1 MRESQVIGPVLK
13 WVGGK
18 RQLLREIL
26 PRVETVPYTRYVEP
40 FFGGGVLS
48 FSPCCRTKLSSMITI
63 RI

>member
-13 WVGGK
+13 WGGGK
-18 RQLLREIL
+18 RQLLHEIL

-63 RI
+63 GI

>member
-26 PRVETVPYTRYVEP
+26 PRVENVPYARYIEP
-40 FFGGGVLS
+40 FFGG
-48 FSPCCRTKLSSMITI
+48 CCLFLPAAGESRHQ
-63 RI
+63 

>member
-1 MRESQVIGPVLK
+1 MKESQVIGPVLK

-40 FFGGGVLS
+40 FFGGVLS
-48 FSPCCRTKLSSMITI
+48 FSPCCRTKLLSMITI
-63 RI
+63 GI

>member
-26 PRVETVPYTRYVEP
+26 PRVETIPYTRYVEP
-40 FFGGGVLS
+40 FFGGGMLS

-63 RI
+63 GI

>member
-40 FFGGGVLS
+40 FFGGG
-48 FSPCCRTKLSSMITI
+48 CCLFLPAAG
-63 RI
+63 

>member
-26 PRVETVPYTRYVEP
+26 PRVEPSLTHDMSNL
-40 FFGGGVLS
+40 FSGGVLS
-48 FSPCCRTKLSSMITI
+48 FSPCCRRKPSSMITI
-63 RI
+63 GI

>member
-40 FFGGGVLS
+40 FFGGALS

-63 RI
+63 GI

>member
-26 PRVETVPYTRYVEP
+26 PRVETIPYTRYVDP

-63 RI
+63 GI

>member
-26 PRVETVPYTRYVEP
+26 PRVETVPYARYVEP
-40 FFGGGVLS
+40 FLGGVRS
-48 FSPCCRTKLSSMITI
+48 FSPCCRRTPLSMITI
-63 RI
+63 GI

>member
-40 FFGGGVLS
+40 FFGGLS
-48 FSPCCRTKLSSMITI
+48 FSPCCRRKRSSMITI
-63 RI
+63 GI

>member
-18 RQLLREIL
+18 RQLLCEIL

-40 FFGGGVLS
+40 FFGGGAV
-48 FSPCCRTKLSSMITI
+48 FSPYCRTKLSSMITI
-63 RI
+63 GI

>member
-26 PRVETVPYTRYVEP
+26 PRVETIPYTRYVEP
-40 FFGGGVLS
+40 FFGE
-48 FSPCCRTKLSSMITI
+48 CCLFLPAAGQSCHQ
-63 RI
+63 

>member
-18 RQLLREIL
+18 RQLLHEIL

-63 RI
+63 GI

>member
-26 PRVETVPYTRYVEP
+26 PRVETIPYTRYVEP

-63 RI
+63 GI

>member
-26 PRVETVPYTRYVEP
+26 PRVETIPYTRYVEP

-63 RI
+63 WI